1 MNETSLISVADSSPV
16 VMLTQAQ
23 LRQIIRHE
31 IESTMNCRRGPHVEN
46 NVMNENRLSDKPYL
60 TVKEAAELS
69 GFGVSTIRLYIH
81 RGLLKRC
88 QIKSRRI
95 VIARAELDRFMSS
108 VATV

>member
-1 MNETSLISVADSSPV
+1 MNETSLIAVADSSPV

-23 LRQIIRHE
+23 LRQIIRQE
-31 IESTMNCRRGPHVEN
+31 IESTMNRSHRPHVEN
-46 NVMNENRLSDKPYL
+46 NVMNKRLSDKPYL

-95 VIARAELDRFMSS
+95 VIARVELERFLG
-108 VATV
+108 VAPA